1 MFLSPQHARRNPKDV
16 EYPGQPLLPGQIRLV
31 RLLPGTWTDPIQC
44 ELFEEDHGTTK
55 YEALSYVWGSQNVT
69 RPIFLNRKE
78 FRVTFNL
85 EGALR
90 HLREQFKDDDKR
102 KVFWIDALCI
112 NQKDTE
118 ERTTQVQLMGDIYKM
133 CAQVVVYL
141 GDRLDGRHRP
151 ERPSIAIRCNR
162 YEMIPDNMCDGDA
175 DLDIIKIF
183 SLLQDLAQDKHLIV
197 IPAFR
202 SQHYPSEPH
211 TNVKSRPNYDER
223 SRLFESLR
231 RMMQPPFTPWWSRVW
246 VIQEVTVAP
255 KVLLMYGTY
264 SAPWKMVYGA
274 ALNYMSHSSFCC
286 SGVVAQLPL
295 DQTNVLAD
303 FCSRI
308 LGIAESRFRSG
319 ERPAEYPSTRVNT
332 PQSLLD
338 LLRKFRD
345 RRASDPRDK
354 VYALLSLAP
363 VSRKSPPMIP
373 DYSLSEVEVF
383 RQATMQC
390 MYEAESLSVLNS
402 DLGRKFRND
411 LPSWVPDWSAPG
423 GPTYEARAAIA
434 ELYDAMP
441 FSGAEFEKVVRSAGK
456 GPRGN
461 AGLLVEALEIGKI
474 VSVYDVMWGADTPSI
489 WQNTLTLWKKVAS
502 KFFGVQHHGM
512 KDRLLTTP
520 GDGIHSDEGM
530 EGFWRLICGDVI
542 HRDQGIA
549 KVWSRVRESDELTF
563 MMWAMNSPKS
573 PFKMSRTT
581 ELWKMTAPGEKML
594 TIVRNED
601 GIWSTKAIVWRNIQV
616 LWPGQPILGPI
627 EWIEDQP
634 PGDLVPR
641 GLAEHLDPD
650 NKIKALLQFLV
661 DNGADVEITKQPENG
676 WIGLPWREI
685 LVRIRQHLALHYG
698 NDKLDPEAHRK
709 LIPNI
714 DNSIMAVTLSRR
726 LIVSDRHIGLGPA
739 DAREGDE
746 LFFLKGGKT
755 PFVLRETSAQPDLV
769 GPKCEL
775 VGDCYIQSLM
785 DISNVA
791 KDDSCGKW
799 ITITLV

>member
-1 MFLSPQHARRNPKDV
+1 MFLSPQHALRHPKDV
-16 EYPGQPLLPGQIRLV
+16 EYPGQPLLPGQIRLI
-31 RLLPGTWTDPIQC
+31 RLLPGAWTDPIQC
-44 ELFEEDHGTTK
+44 ELFEEDHGATK

-90 HLREQFKDDDKR
+90 HLREHFKNDDKS
-102 KVFWIDALCI
+102 KVFWVDALCI
-112 NQKDTE
+112 NQNDTE
-118 ERTTQVQLMGDIYKM
+118 ERTNQVQLMGDIYRK
-133 CAQVVVYL
+133 CEQVVVYL
-141 GDRLDGRHRP
+141 GDRLDSRHRP
-151 ERPSIAIRCNR
+151 EKPYIAIRFNR
-162 YEMIPDNMCDGDA
+162 YETIPDDIFDGDA

-183 SLLQDLAQDKHLIV
+183 SLFQDLAQDKHLMG
-197 IPAFR
+197 IPAFSR
-202 SQHYPSEPH
+202 QHDPSEPH
-211 TNVKSRPNYDER
+211 TNMKSKANYDER
-223 SRLFESLR
+223 SKLFEYLR

-255 KVLLMYGTY
+255 KVLLMYGTC
-264 SAPWKMVYGA
+264 SVPWKMVYGA
-274 ALNYMSHSSFCC
+274 ALSYMSHSGSCC
-286 SGVVAQLPL
+286 SEVVANLPR

-308 LGIAESRFRSG
+308 LGIAESRLRSG
-319 ERPAEYPSTRVNT
+319 ERAAEYPPSRVST

-363 VSRKSPPMIP
+363 VSRKSPRLIP

-390 MYEAESLSVLNS
+390 IYEAESLSVLSS

-456 GPRGN
+456 GPGGN
-461 AGLLVEALEIGKI
+461 TALLVEALEIGRI
-474 VSVYDVMWGADTPSI
+474 VGVFDVMWGADTPSI
-489 WQNTLTLWKKVAS
+489 WQDTLTHWKEVANDN
-502 KFFGVQHHGM
+502 FGIQDHAMNDVLLATFGVVNHIA
-512 KDRLLTTP
+512 K
-520 GDGIHSDEGM
+520 GM

-542 HRDQGIA
+542 HRNQGMTQ
-549 KVWSRVRESDELTF
+549 VWSRVRESDELTF
-563 MMWAMNSPKS
+563 MMWAMNSRKS
-573 PFKMSRTT
+573 PFKMSQTIELGTT
-581 ELWKMTAPGEKML
+581 RAETSMFT
-594 TIVRNED
+594 TYRNED
-601 GIWSTKAIVWRNIQV
+601 GFWSTKAIVWRNIQV
-616 LWPGQPILGPI
+616 LWPGQPMLGPI
-627 EWIEDQP
+627 KWIEDQP
-634 PGDLVPR
+634 SEDLVPR
-641 GLAEHLDPD
+641 GLTDHLDPD
-650 NKIKALLQFLV
+650 NKIETLLQFLV
-661 DNGADVEITKQPENG
+661 DNGADVEITKRPENG
-676 WIGLPWREI
+676 WIDLPWREI
-685 LVRIRQHLALHYG
+685 LLRIRQHLAAYYG
-698 NDKLDPEAHRK
+698 NVNLDPEVHRK

-739 DAREGDE
+739 DAQIGDE
-746 LFFLKGGKT
+746 LFLLKGGKT
-755 PFVLRETSAQPDLV
+755 PFVLRKTGAQPGLA

-791 KDDSCGKW
+791 KDDPRGKW